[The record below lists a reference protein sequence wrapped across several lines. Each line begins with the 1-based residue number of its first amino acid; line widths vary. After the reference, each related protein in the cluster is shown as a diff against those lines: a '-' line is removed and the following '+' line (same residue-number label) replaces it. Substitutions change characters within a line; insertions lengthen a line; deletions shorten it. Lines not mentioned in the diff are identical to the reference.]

1 MNKEQHIV
9 YLSLGTNLGDKFR
22 NLQDALDEIALR
34 VGTIEAVS
42 SFIET
47 EPLGFESENTF
58 LNAVCCVVTS
68 LSPLELLDVT
78 QQIERTL
85 GRKRKT
91 LIAGVYSDREIDVDI
106 LLYDDLQMDTPEL
119 TIPHPRMWQRSF
131 VVEPLR
137 ELGITSPVG
146 LSLR

>member
-58 LNAVCCVVTS
+58 LNAVCRVETS

-91 LIAGVYSDREIDVDI
+91 LVAGVYSDREIDIDI

-119 TIPHPRMWQRSF
+119 TIPHPRMWQRPF
-131 VVEPLR
+131 VV
-137 ELGITSPVG
+137 
-146 LSLR
+146 

>member
-34 VGTIEAVS
+34 VGTVEAVS

-58 LNAVCCVVTS
+58 LNAVCCVETS

-91 LIAGVYSDREIDVDI
+91 LVAGVYSDREIDVDI

-131 VVEPLR
+131 VVEQLR

>member
-34 VGTIEAVS
+34 VGTVEAVS

-47 EPLGFESENTF
+47 EPLGFESKNTF
-58 LNAVCCVVTS
+58 LNAVCRVETI
-68 LSPLELLDVT
+68 LSPLELLEIT

-91 LIAGVYSDREIDVDI
+91 LVAGVYSDREIDIDI

-131 VVEPLR
+131 VVDPLR
-137 ELGITSPVG
+137 ELGVTLPA
-146 LSLR
+146 

>member
-34 VGTIEAVS
+34 VGSVEAVS

-58 LNAVCCVVTS
+58 LNAVCRVETI
-68 LSPLELLDVT
+68 LSPLELLEIT

-91 LIAGVYSDREIDVDI
+91 LVAGVYSDREIDIDI

-131 VVEPLR
+131 VVDPLR
-137 ELGITSPVG
+137 ELGVNSPA
-146 LSLR
+146 